1 MAPLL
6 HVDDWPRLR
15 DPVLV
20 VSLSGWVD
28 AGVAGAGAMAVLS
41 EQVGSQRE
49 FGTIDLAD
57 LMDLQQ
63 TRPVVQLADGVTRTI
78 QWPSIDFVAGNAG
91 RDVVLCQGPEPSLR
105 WRAVLGEIAE
115 AAVRLGVTAAFTMA
129 GIPSMVSHR
138 RPVPILSTATD
149 AGLLEDAGAYRNDYN
164 GPTGAQ
170 TALQVM
176 LGEAG
181 IPTIALWAQVPHYV
195 SSGASPPAIRSLL
208 AKLRELAGL
217 SLDLAVLDDQAES
230 YVRRVE
236 AGLAERPDVAE
247 AVAAIEAQE
256 AEDQPVSEEDL
267 PSGDELASEIEKFLR
282 GQ

>member
-6 HVDDWPRLR
+6 RVDDWPRLR
-15 DPVLV
+15 EPVLV

-28 AGVAGAGAMAVLS
+28 AGLAGAGAMAVLA
-41 EQVGSQRE
+41 EQLGSQRE

-105 WRAVLGEIAE
+105 WRAVLGEIAD
-115 AAVRLGVTAAFTMA
+115 AAVRLGVTSAFTMA

-138 RPVPILSTATD
+138 HPVQVLCTATD
-149 AGLLEDAGAYRNDYN
+149 PLLLEDAGAFRNDYN

-170 TALQVM
+170 TALQVL
-176 LGEAG
+176 LGEVG
-181 IPTIALWAQVPHYV
+181 VPTIALWAQVPHYV
-195 SSGASPPAIRSLL
+195 SSGASPPAIRAVLD
-208 AKLRELAGL
+208 KLRGLAGL
-217 SLDLAVLDDQAES
+217 SLDLSVLDEQADA

-236 AGLAERPDVAE
+236 EGIAERPDVAE

-256 AEDQPVSEEDL
+256 AEEQAVSEDDL